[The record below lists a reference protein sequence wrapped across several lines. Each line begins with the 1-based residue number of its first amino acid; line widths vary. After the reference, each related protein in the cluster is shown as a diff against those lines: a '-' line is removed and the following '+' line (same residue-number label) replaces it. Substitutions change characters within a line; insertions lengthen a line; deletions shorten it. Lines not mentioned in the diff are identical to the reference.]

1 MSTVADFNRIDD
13 CNKIDPLCIDAYADF
28 EFDSDNETG
37 LCFHTPWGGTCLDL
51 TDIVKAAETCTTL
64 YLSPEED
71 PNCLVYEPECGDNIC
86 IHGDDLSKIIS
97 MKHLKDVGGEAPTD
111 GMVYMY
117 NGTTGQFEP
126 FDLRTALGNIGTL
139 IENMN
144 ATINGFNGRV
154 TRIEN
159 ALIPPAG
166 APDDARVVFGNIN
179 EYSDPNVVISEGSGT
194 VTTLDKTHGFYSHA
208 LTDDAYGD
216 EIFG

>member
-1 MSTVADFNRIDD
+1 
-13 CNKIDPLCIDAYADF
+13 
-28 EFDSDNETG
+28 
-37 LCFHTPWGGTCLDL
+37 
-51 TDIVKAAETCTTL
+51 
-64 YLSPEED
+64 
-71 PNCLVYEPECGDNIC
+71 
-86 IHGDDLSKIIS
+86 

-117 NGTTGQFEP
+117 NGSTGQFEP
-126 FDLRTALGNIGTL
+126 FDLRTALGNVSTL

-144 ATINGFNGRV
+144 ATINGFNSRV

-166 APDDARVVFGNIN
+166 APDDARIVFGNIN

-208 LTDDAYGD
+208 LADDAYGD